1 MILMN
6 TINLTQSSKEN
17 MDLLYAQAH
26 LYDRIK
32 RFSNINFVVSIIVP
46 IILSIIAAVLKS
58 KYGFPQEKI
67 SAYLGI
73 YGLIVLTL
81 NVGLNGYI
89 SSERKK
95 AATIQEMYDC
105 NVLRVTWNDLKVG
118 KKIPRDIVFRAAAY
132 YRNRPKKVLK
142 RFGNEGWY
150 VNKKYDAPQHVM
162 ALLCHGKNF
171 GWDTSLRQKLNAI
184 YIVGMSISF
193 VSLIIYAAYMDAKLN
208 DVLFYVVFTLPLLR
222 YFLIQFIDNRK
233 SRDRSQKLK
242 EYIDKEISDIKISG
256 IVNHDALNYKLRS
269 IQDEIFVHRSTS
281 PSPPS
286 YIHIKMKK
294 SNEEVYDDYFEENL
308 RVMNLNSD

>member
-1 MILMN
+1 MN

-26 LYDRIK
+26 LYNRIK
-32 RFSNINFVVSIIVP
+32 KFSNLNFIISIIVP
-46 IILSIIAAVLKS
+46 IILSITAALLKS
-58 KYGFPQEKI
+58 KLGFPQEKI

-81 NVGLNGYI
+81 NVCLNGYI
-89 SSERKK
+89 ASERKK

-105 NVLRVTWNDLKVG
+105 NVLRVSWNDLKVG
-118 KKIPRDIVFRAAAY
+118 KTIPRDTIFRAASY
-132 YRNRPKKVLK
+132 YLDRPEKAKK
-142 RFGNEGWY
+142 RFGDEGWY

-162 ALLCHGKNF
+162 TLLCHGKNF

-184 YIVGMSISF
+184 YICGMSVSF
-193 VSLIIYAAYMDAKLN
+193 ISLILYAVYMDAKLN
-208 DVLFYVVFTLPLLR
+208 DMLFYVVFTLPLLR

-256 IVNHDALNYKLRS
+256 IINDDALNYKLRT
-269 IQDEIFVHRSTS
+269 IQDEVFVHRSSS
-281 PSPPS
+281 PSVPN
-286 YIHIKMKK
+286 YIHLKMKK
-294 SNEEVYDDYFEENL
+294 SNEEVYEDYFDENL
-308 RVMNLNSD
+308 RVMNLKVD